1 MDDSSEKMKE
11 RPTEPAR
18 IEPDPKWFGN
28 VRTIDQRS
36 LENLRIEMKEQIDDT
51 YAVLLNKRKLPMSLI
66 REDESKPTVN
76 VLDFEKYEVRVSLK
90 NRTPLGPRPRG
101 TSLS

>member
-1 MDDSSEKMKE
+1 MME

-36 LENLRIEMKEQIDDT
+36 LENLRIEFKEQIDDT

-66 REDESKPTVN
+66 KEDESKPVVN
-76 VLDFEKYEVRVSLK
+76 ILDFEKYEVSPK
-90 NRTPLGPRPRG
+90 T
-101 TSLS
+101 

>member
-1 MDDSSEKMKE
+1 MRAKVDLEARKLQPLE
-11 RPTEPAR
+11 AAR

-36 LENLRIEMKEQIDDT
+36 LENLRIEFKEQIDDT

-66 REDESKPTVN
+66 REDDTVPTVN
-76 VLDFEKYEVRVSLK
+76 ILDFEKYEVPQTQSNPIGRI
-90 NRTPLGPRPRG
+90 RP
-101 TSLS
+101 